1 MIIGITGSSGAGKST
16 ACEILSEK
24 YDIEIIDADKI
35 ARKLTDTNK
44 DYLNEIVSKF
54 GDDILLPDGT
64 LNRKKLA
71 NIIYTDRDKRYLLNS
86 CTFKYIKK
94 EVKDRI
100 KEGKNFAI
108 DAPLLM
114 ECKLEKLCDITI
126 AVIATNRRDQ
136 LNRII
141 KRDNISEDDANK
153 RLNAQKPN
161 KFYTSHCDYIILNDD
176 HIKQMEKQLEK
187 IPELSNITK

>member
-54 GDDILLPDGT
+54 GDDILLSDGT

-71 NIIYTDRDKRYLLNS
+71 NIIYTDRDKRHLLNS

-94 EVKDRI
+94 R
-100 KEGKNFAI
+100 GK
-108 DAPLLM
+108 
-114 ECKLEKLCDITI
+114 
-126 AVIATNRRDQ
+126 R
-136 LNRII
+136 
-141 KRDNISEDDANK
+141 
-153 RLNAQKPN
+153 
-161 KFYTSHCDYIILNDD
+161 
-176 HIKQMEKQLEK
+176 
-187 IPELSNITK
+187 

>member
-1 MIIGITGSSGAGKST
+1 
-16 ACEILSEK
+16 
-24 YDIEIIDADKI
+24 
-35 ARKLTDTNK
+35 
-44 DYLNEIVSKF
+44 
-54 GDDILLPDGT
+54 
-64 LNRKKLA
+64 
-71 NIIYTDRDKRYLLNS
+71 
-86 CTFKYIKK
+86 
-94 EVKDRI
+94 
-100 KEGKNFAI
+100 
-108 DAPLLM
+108 M

-161 KFYTSHCDYIILNDD
+161 IFYTSHCDYIILNDD

>member
-71 NIIYTDRDKRYLLNS
+71 NIIYTDRDKRHLLNS

-114 ECKLEKLCDITI
+114 ECLLLYHY
-126 AVIATNRRDQ
+126 V
-136 LNRII
+136 
-141 KRDNISEDDANK
+141 
-153 RLNAQKPN
+153 RLHML
-161 KFYTSHCDYIILNDD
+161 FSGYILTE
-176 HIKQMEKQLEK
+176 KQMKNQLK
-187 IPELSNITK
+187 TLKYRVWWKK

>member
-1 MIIGITGSSGAGKST
+1 MVIGITGSSGAGKST
-16 ACEILSEK
+16 ACEILNEK

-35 ARKLTDTNK
+35 ARKLTDTDK
-44 DYLNEIVSKF
+44 DYLNEIVANF
-54 GDDILLPDGT
+54 GKEILHENGT

-71 NIIYTDRDKRYLLNS
+71 NIIYSDRDKRHLLNS
-86 CTFKYIKK
+86 CTFKYIRK
-94 EVKDRI
+94 EVEEKL
-100 KEGKNFAI
+100 KENKNFAI

-114 ECKLEKLCDITI
+114 ECKLDKLCDITI

-136 LNRII
+136 LNRIV
-141 KRDNISEDDANK
+141 KRDKISEDDANK

-161 KFYTSHCDYIILNDD
+161 KFYTSHCNYIILNDD

-187 IPELSNITK
+187 IPELNNITK